1 MGLDARAAAV
11 LYLIERLQ
19 HNDFNDVYEFVNEE
33 LYDHE
38 LVSREVHDQVD
49 KLSWQLRYYLKEI
62 V

>member
-1 MGLDARAAAV
+1 MGLDARTAAV

-19 HNDFNDVYEFVNEE
+19 HNDFVDVHEFVSEE